1 MGERFVP
8 PYFIARSFHWGGNV
22 RTLTEEDGTILFCG
36 KDVVEALGYT
46 NPREAVREHCRGGVK
61 RSISTKSSNRHGSF
75 EREVEL
81 SFITEPDLYRLIVAS
96 KLPSAQKF
104 ERRFVCLGIFI
115 SNDRPVVSSRDIAR
129 VFEKRHDNVIRDI
142 ENLEC
147 SKSFSLLNFEESTY
161 ETEWGKEY
169 PEYLITRDGFT
180 FLAMGFTGAKAAE
193 FKEKYIA
200 ALVIQSE
207 LYRPPKKER

>member
-1 MGERFVP
+1 MR
-8 PYFIARSFHWGGNV
+8 
-22 RTLTEEDGTILFCG
+22 
-36 KDVVEALGYT
+36 
-46 NPREAVREHCRGGVK
+46 
-61 RSISTKSSNRHGSF
+61 
-75 EREVEL
+75 EL
-81 SFITEPDLYRLIVAS
+81 SFITEPDLYRLIIAS

-115 SNDRPVVSSRDIAR
+115 NNDRPVVSSRDIAR
-129 VFEKRHDNVIRDI
+129 VFGKPHNDVLKAIRALD
-142 ENLEC
+142 C
-147 SKSFSLLNFEESTY
+147 SKSFTEGNFSLSEY
-161 ETEWGKEY
+161 EDKTGRIL
-169 PEYLITRDGFT
+169 PMYLITRDGFS

>member
-1 MGERFVP
+1 MTPHILLR
-8 PYFIARSFHWGGNV
+8 AQSFPWCGNV

-36 KDVVEALGYT
+36 KDVAEALGYA
-46 NPREAVREHCRGGVK
+46 NPTKAVREHCRGGLK
-61 RSISTKSSNRHGSF
+61 RTLSTKCNNRFGEF
-75 EREVEL
+75 EREIEL

-115 SNDRPVVSSRDIAR
+115 NNDRPVVSSRDIAR
-129 VFEKRHDNVIRDI
+129 VFEKEHKNVMQNIR
-142 ENLEC
+142 NLEC
-147 SKSFSLLNFEESTY
+147 SPAFAALNFQPGSYKDAQNQER
-161 ETEWGKEY
+161 
-169 PEYLITRDGFT
+169 PEYLITRDGFS
-180 FLAMGFTGAKAAE
+180 FLAMGFNGAKAAE

>member
-1 MGERFVP
+1 MTPHILLR
-8 PYFIARSFHWGGNV
+8 AQSFPWCGNV

-36 KDVVEALGYT
+36 KDVAEALGYA
-46 NPREAVREHCRGGVK
+46 NPTKAVREHCRGGLK
-61 RSISTKSSNRHGSF
+61 RTLSTKCNNRFGEF
-75 EREVEL
+75 EREIEL

-129 VFEKRHDNVIRDI
+129 VFEKNHFHILRDI
-142 ENLEC
+142 KELNCPQSFIE
-147 SKSFSLLNFEESTY
+147 SNFGFSVYTDKSGREL
-161 ETEWGKEY
+161 

-180 FLAMGFTGAKAAE
+180 LLVMGFTGAKAAE

>member
-1 MGERFVP
+1 MQET
-8 PYFIARSFHWGGNV
+8 A
-22 RTLTEEDGTILFCG
+22 
-36 KDVVEALGYT
+36 
-46 NPREAVREHCRGGVK
+46 
-61 RSISTKSSNRHGSF
+61 
-75 EREVEL
+75 
-81 SFITEPDLYRLIVAS
+81 FITEPDLYRLIVAS

-115 SNDRPVVSSRDIAR
+115 NNDRIVVSSRDIAR
-129 VFEKRHDNVIRDI
+129 VFEKEHKIVLRSIRD
-142 ENLEC
+142 LDC
-147 SKSFSLLNFEESTY
+147 SESFSRYNFVPSNY
-161 ETEWGKEY
+161 EDGRGKEY

>member
-1 MGERFVP
+1 MTPHILLR
-8 PYFIARSFHWGGNV
+8 AQSFPWCGNV
-22 RTLTEEDGTILFCG
+22 RTLTEADGTILFCG
-36 KDVVEALGYT
+36 KDVAEALGYERPSKAIIDHCKGVLKRDTLT
-46 NPREAVREHCRGGVK
+46 NGG
-61 RSISTKSSNRHGSF
+61 IQ
-75 EREVEL
+75 EL
-81 SFITEPDLYRLIVAS
+81 SYITEPDLYRLIVAS

-115 SNDRPVVSSRDIAR
+115 NNDRIVVSSRDIAR
-129 VFEKRHDNVIRDI
+129 VFEKEHKIVLRSIRD
-142 ENLEC
+142 LDC
-147 SKSFSLLNFEESTY
+147 SESFSRYNFVPSNY
-161 ETEWGKEY
+161 EDGRGKEY

>member
-1 MGERFVP
+1 MTPHILLR
-8 PYFIARSFHWGGNV
+8 AQSFPWCGNV

-36 KDVVEALGYT
+36 KDVAEALGYAL
-46 NPREAVREHCRGGVK
+46 PRKALLDHCRGGVLK
-61 RSISTKSSNRHGSF
+61 RNVSTKSSNQFGAEF

-115 SNDRPVVSSRDIAR
+115 NIDRIVVSSRDIAR
-129 VFEKRHDNVIRDI
+129 VFEKEHKIVLRSIRD
-142 ENLEC
+142 LDC
-147 SKSFSLLNFEESTY
+147 SESFSRYNFVPSNY
-161 ETEWGKEY
+161 EDGRGKEY

>member
-1 MGERFVP
+1 M
-8 PYFIARSFHWGGNV
+8 
-22 RTLTEEDGTILFCG
+22 
-36 KDVVEALGYT
+36 
-46 NPREAVREHCRGGVK
+46 
-61 RSISTKSSNRHGSF
+61 
-75 EREVEL
+75 
-81 SFITEPDLYRLIVAS
+81 SFITEPDLYRLIIAS

-115 SNDRPVVSSRDIAR
+115 NNDRIVVSSRDIAR
-129 VFEKRHDNVIRDI
+129 VFGKDHANVLKAIRSID
-142 ENLEC
+142 C
-147 SKSFSLLNFEESTY
+147 SASFNAVNFNAVEY
-161 ETEWGKEY
+161 EDSKGEMR
-169 PEYLITRDGFT
+169 PEYLITRDGFS

>member
-1 MGERFVP
+1 MNTP
-8 PYFIARSFHWGGNV
+8 Q
-22 RTLTEEDGTILFCG
+22 
-36 KDVVEALGYT
+36 AL
-46 NPREAVREHCRGGVK
+46 NDHCRCISK
-61 RSISTKSSNRHGSF
+61 RYIPHPQSPTK
-75 EREVEL
+75 EIEM

-104 ERRFVCLGIFI
+104 EREFVGLGIFI
-115 SNDRPVVSSRDIAR
+115 AGDRPVVSSRDIAR

-161 ETEWGKEY
+161 ETERGKEY

-180 FLAMGFTGAKAAE
+180 FLAMGFTGEKAM
-193 FKEKYIA
+193 KWKIKYIEA
-200 ALVIQSE
+200 
-207 LYRPPKKER
+207 

>member
-1 MGERFVP
+1 M
-8 PYFIARSFHWGGNV
+8 
-22 RTLTEEDGTILFCG
+22 T
-36 KDVVEALGYT
+36 
-46 NPREAVREHCRGGVK
+46 
-61 RSISTKSSNRHGSF
+61 
-75 EREVEL
+75 
-81 SFITEPDLYRLIVAS
+81 FITEPDLYRLIVAS

-129 VFEKRHDNVIRDI
+129 VFEKEHKNVLQSIQ
-142 ENLEC
+142 NLKC
-147 SKSFSLLNFEESTY
+147 PASFTALNFQLSEYEDST
-161 ETEWGKEY
+161 GRVL
-169 PEYLITRDGFT
+169 PEYLITRDGFS

>member
-1 MGERFVP
+1 MV
-8 PYFIARSFHWGGNV
+8 N
-22 RTLTEEDGTILFCG
+22 
-36 KDVVEALGYT
+36 
-46 NPREAVREHCRGGVK
+46 
-61 RSISTKSSNRHGSF
+61 
-75 EREVEL
+75 EL

-129 VFEKRHDNVIRDI
+129 VFEKEHKIVLRSIRD
-142 ENLEC
+142 LDC

-161 ETEWGKEY
+161 ETERGKEY